1 MRRYFFTVRYSFF
14 LLMGLI
20 MTISAHAAEKTAI
33 FAGGCFWCMESEF
46 KGTDGVLDVVSGFSG
61 GAADTATYER
71 VARGGTG
78 HREVVQIT
86 YDPAKVSYE
95 KLLDVFWSNIDP
107 FDEDG
112 QFCDKGFQ
120 YTAAIFVN
128 DDTERA
134 LAFESLAKIEAR
146 HNKKVATA
154 ILAAEPFYA
163 AEEYHQNFFK
173 KNPVRYKQYR
183 LGCGRDRRLDELN
196 RE

>member
-1 MRRYFFTVRYSFF
+1 
-14 LLMGLI
+14 MGLI
-20 MTISAHAAEKTAI
+20 MTAPAHAAVKTAV
-33 FAGGCFWCMESEF
+33 FAGGCFWCMESEY
-46 KGTDGVLDVVSGFSG
+46 KGLDGVIDVVSGFSG
-61 GAADTATYER
+61 GTADTATYAQ
-71 VARGGTG
+71 VAQGGTG

-95 KLLDVFWSNIDP
+95 KLLDIFWSNIDP

-128 DDTERA
+128 DDTERS
-134 LAFESLAKIEAR
+134 LAKESLAKIEDK
-146 HNKKVATA
+146 HKKKVATA
-154 ILAAEPFYA
+154 IIDAEPFYA
-163 AEEYHQNFFK
+163 AEEYHQDYFK

-183 LGCGRDRRLDELN
+183 MGCGRDSRLKELS